1 MNVFLPIVLL
11 VTAHSAAG
19 SSVSAFLHVP
29 RRLPTTAT
37 SSAPPSHLP
46 PTLPSR
52 RRAGATLPPP
62 PPPPPLGR
70 GRGGANS
77 HTAAMTTMRARGYK
91 SPDEGNSYN
100 DDAFGLVF
108 IAGGVLSRDV
118 DFVATFATLSAAAA
132 AFTGMG
138 LVPKD
143 ERAPAVVATSTLLL
157 SPFVAS
163 IRQHGGSLEYLST
176 PIPVEIGVCLISVIW
191 SFVNNKSRG
200 EEKETD

>member
-1 MNVFLPIVLL
+1 MSSLPILLL
-11 VTAHSAAG
+11 VTAYYAAG
-19 SSVSAFLHVP
+19 CSVSAFLHVH

-46 PTLPSR
+46 PTLPS

-77 HTAAMTTMRARGYK
+77 PAAMTMVRATGYK

-200 EEKETD
+200 EERETD

>member
-1 MNVFLPIVLL
+1 MTMV
-11 VTAHSAAG
+11 
-19 SSVSAFLHVP
+19 
-29 RRLPTTAT
+29 RAT
-37 SSAPPSHLP
+37 
-46 PTLPSR
+46 
-52 RRAGATLPPP
+52 
-62 PPPPPLGR
+62 
-70 GRGGANS
+70 
-77 HTAAMTTMRARGYK
+77 GYK

-200 EEKETD
+200 EERETD

>member
-1 MNVFLPIVLL
+1 
-11 VTAHSAAG
+11 
-19 SSVSAFLHVP
+19 
-29 RRLPTTAT
+29 
-37 SSAPPSHLP
+37 
-46 PTLPSR
+46 
-52 RRAGATLPPP
+52 LPPP

-118 DFVATFATLSAAAA
+118 DFAATFATLSAAAA